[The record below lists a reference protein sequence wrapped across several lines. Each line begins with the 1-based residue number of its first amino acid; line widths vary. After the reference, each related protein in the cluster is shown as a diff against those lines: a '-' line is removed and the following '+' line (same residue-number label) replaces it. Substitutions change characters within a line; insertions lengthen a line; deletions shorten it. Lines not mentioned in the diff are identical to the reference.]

1 MKKLYYKKLNEYW
14 TMQQDLVNDINEA
27 ISDTSDIVLHA
38 LKEADMLT
46 QEKHK
51 LVVEF
56 IQDYM
61 EILNKIKEI
70 DSKIIDI
77 EDMIEVVNE
86 DVNLYKTV
94 TEEITIATKALKHLD
109 EKFSK
114 TIDYTDGELEY
125 YKEIYCR

>member
-1 MKKLYYKKLNEYW
+1 MKELYYKKLNEYW
-14 TMQQDLVNDINEA
+14 TMRHELVDDINEA

-61 EILNKIKEI
+61 EILNEIKEI

-77 EDMIEVVNE
+77 QDIIEVVTE
-86 DVNLYKTV
+86 DDNLYKAV
-94 TEEITIATKALKHLD
+94 TEDIITATKALKHLD